1 MEPIMDDVSNYIL
14 RYCLYLLVCCSLLA
28 GQSGT
33 VLARPVS
40 LETAQQVAVNW
51 IKQRTGVQKNIS
63 SAVPGKQKM
72 TKQSLSPALYTINMD
87 GGGWVL
93 VSGDDVAYPVIGYAL
108 KGSASPEHIPPA
120 FQEWITEVQKTIRNA
135 AQKAL
140 NTLPENRISV
150 KNRTVWDTLKMPL
163 HQVNSVQ
170 ATGVSPL
177 LKTTWSQG
185 KYYNTLC
192 PYDSSAPDWADHRT
206 FVGCV
211 ATAMG
216 QVMKYHNWPDQGVG
230 THSYSHPK
238 YGTLSAN
245 FGATR
250 YNWGAMPWGS
260 VTEYN
265 TAVATLLYHAGVSL
279 EMHYGPDGS
288 GAYTGWVA
296 VALKTYFKYKD
307 TVTYEHRASFSTG
320 VWENKLRTELD
331 AHRPLVYRGNG
342 TGGHAF
348 VCDGYSGTNYFHFNW
363 GWDGWYDGYFYLS
376 DLTPGDYSFNS
387 YQGAVL
393 GIEPDGKPEQ
403 TKMLNLTSILSLLLG
418 K

>member
-1 MEPIMDDVSNYIL
+1 MDRVKKYIL
-14 RYCLYLLVCCSLLA
+14 ENSLCLLICSSLLA
-28 GQSGT
+28 GQSGPA
-33 VLARPVS
+33 LARPVS

-51 IKQRTGVQKNIS
+51 IKQRTGAEKNILS
-63 SAVPGKQKM
+63 TAPGVQAT
-72 TKQSLSPALYTINMD
+72 TKQSSSPVLYTINLD
-87 GGGWVL
+87 NGGWVL

-108 KGSASPEHIPPA
+108 KGSASPEPIPPA
-120 FQEWITEVQKTIRNA
+120 FQEWITDVQKTIRDA
-135 AQKAL
+135 AEKAQSA
-140 NTLPENRISV
+140 LPTNRVSAQ
-150 KNRTVWDTLKMPL
+150 NRAVWEALTMPL
-163 HQVNSVQ
+163 NKVNSVQ

-192 PYDSSAPDWADHRT
+192 PYDSSASNWVDNRT
-206 FVGCV
+206 LVGCV

-230 THSYSHPK
+230 THSYYHPT

-279 EMHYGPDGS
+279 EMDYGPHGS
-288 GAYTGWVA
+288 GAYTGSVA

-307 TVTYEHRASFSTG
+307 TITYKHRSSFSTDA
-320 VWENKLRTELD
+320 WENKLRTELD
-331 AHRPLVYRGNG
+331 ARRPLVYRGRG
-342 TGGHAF
+342 SGGHAF
-348 VCDGYSGTNYFHFNW
+348 VCDGYSGTNFFHFNW
-363 GWDGWYDGYFYLS
+363 GWNGHYDGYFYLS
-376 DLTPGDYSFNS
+376 DLTPGDHNYNS
-387 YQGAVL
+387 SQAAVL